1 MQQLEDGTITLLP
14 LDASYADA
22 FIRLANEP
30 TISEAVNNPQPY
42 EQRQFND
49 LLEQIAKQKKYFV
62 WMISCDG
69 SLCGAINSAARLN
82 PHAFQGGYWID
93 PEWRGKGIGTKA
105 QVLVRDFLI
114 NECEA
119 IRIQALVE
127 PSNMSSMRVLEK
139 CGFEK
144 EGLMRRFYPTLRR
157 GLVDVLMYSYIA
169 K

>member
-1 MQQLEDGTITLLP
+1 M
-14 LDASYADA
+14 
-22 FIRLANEP
+22 
-30 TISEAVNNPQPY
+30 
-42 EQRQFND
+42 
-49 LLEQIAKQKKYFV
+49 K
-62 WMISCDG
+62 W
-69 SLCGAINSAARLN
+69 
-82 PHAFQGGYWID
+82 
-93 PEWRGKGIGTKA
+93 
-105 QVLVRDFLI
+105 VRDFLI